1 MQTRYIL
8 YSVCLAAMCA
18 SFSPLEARGSNA
30 PATQQ
35 QHTRTI
41 KGTVVDETGMP
52 VIGASVKAEG
62 TTTGV
67 ITDIDGHFTLQVPA
81 NAKLVISYIGYISQT
96 VAPQDG
102 MKVTLREDMMKLDEV
117 VVVGYG
123 TQKMKNVT
131 GAIEVI
137 KPDEIK
143 DLSVGNLSAALG
155 GLINGLSSSG
165 GFGRPGEA
173 ATLQIRQAKVASAYA
188 GKGGETSASPLYV
201 IDDFVTD
208 EEAFNNLDADEV
220 ESITV
225 LKDASAAVYGARAAQ
240 GVVLVK
246 TKRGQVGAPKIS
258 YSGQFGVTDAV
269 YRTKMLSAYDQG
281 AIWNA
286 IRAARTSTDEE
297 SSEVQKDLFQADEL
311 AAMRGL
317 NYDLLDQE
325 WKAAFT
331 QRHSLNINGGTEKAT
346 YFAGISYFDQDGNI
360 GRLNYDRWNFRAGV
374 NANISKWFK
383 ASLQLSGDYG
393 ETNKAKNGLSG
404 GGTDLDFN
412 TLLTHPRWVPDYVGG
427 MPLVQSGMQNEPPTD
442 LNLYNFSAVQN
453 SPDNIENQSSN
464 MTINSSVEYDFGWSN
479 LLKGLKLKATYS
491 RSISNDK
498 GNETGT
504 SVTVYQMLNR
514 TGSGAHLYT
523 GADADYSENNLRPI
537 EVNNGNNLSRSNIKS
552 DNYQVNLTASYAR
565 EFGLHNVSALFSIEK
580 SEAETEDVL
589 ARVSDPYKFTD
600 GSSKSAYGSP
610 YANFGRSESGMLSY
624 VGRLNYSYADRY
636 LFEFLI
642 RSDASTKFAPKNYWG
657 TFPSFSAGWVVS
669 EEGWFKDHVKF
680 MDFLKV
686 RLSFG
691 ILGKDNIQPW
701 RWTQLYNVDQGK
713 GAVFGNNS
721 QMSDKG
727 PGSKTGDAPNPDAH
741 WDKSYKT
748 NLGFDM
754 RFLNSRLSVNL
765 DAYLDKNRD
774 MFMNRTGASNFPS
787 TVGTQPTAENFGAID
802 AWGVELSL
810 GWRDN
815 IGKDFKYHVKVNTGY
830 SDNRIKKMAWPDR
843 IELDG
848 ARPNERSD
856 RGTWGYECIGMF
868 RSYQEIQEYFT
879 TYGITNYLGNTI
891 KDVHPG
897 MLIYRDIRGAQN
909 QDGTWQPADGIIN
922 DNDRIEISHRASNT
936 YGFTVNLGAEWKSL
950 SLSAQFNANWGGY
963 DLVDKSAYYLK
974 KGYKDVLYTNM
985 PSFWS
990 DMFVYEDIKDAQGN
1004 VTVPA
1009 NRDARFP
1016 NLRYMDV
1023 NSQASTFWK
1032 VSATSISLRNIT
1044 LAYTLPKDWTSLVGI
1059 ESCRLNFTCQNA
1071 ISFTSP
1077 YPDHFMNPWAGAYG
1091 KYPNLRKYTLGVN
1104 ISF

>member
-1 MQTRYIL
+1 
-8 YSVCLAAMCA
+8 
-18 SFSPLEARGSNA
+18 
-30 PATQQ
+30 
-35 QHTRTI
+35 
-41 KGTVVDETGMP
+41 
-52 VIGASVKAEG
+52 
-62 TTTGV
+62 
-67 ITDIDGHFTLQVPA
+67 
-81 NAKLVISYIGYISQT
+81 
-96 VAPQDG
+96 
-102 MKVTLREDMMKLDEV
+102 
-117 VVVGYG
+117 
-123 TQKMKNVT
+123 
-131 GAIEVI
+131 
-137 KPDEIK
+137 
-143 DLSVGNLSAALG
+143 
-155 GLINGLSSSG
+155 
-165 GFGRPGEA
+165 
-173 ATLQIRQAKVASAYA
+173 
-188 GKGGETSASPLYV
+188 
-201 IDDFVTD
+201 
-208 EEAFNNLDADEV
+208 
-220 ESITV
+220 
-225 LKDASAAVYGARAAQ
+225 
-240 GVVLVK
+240 
-246 TKRGQVGAPKIS
+246 
-258 YSGQFGVTDAV
+258 
-269 YRTKMLSAYDQG
+269 
-281 AIWNA
+281 
-286 IRAARTSTDEE
+286 
-297 SSEVQKDLFQADEL
+297 
-311 AAMRGL
+311 
-317 NYDLLDQE
+317 
-325 WKAAFT
+325 
-331 QRHSLNINGGTEKAT
+331 
-346 YFAGISYFDQDGNI
+346 
-360 GRLNYDRWNFRAGV
+360 
-374 NANISKWFK
+374 
-383 ASLQLSGDYG
+383 
-393 ETNKAKNGLSG
+393 
-404 GGTDLDFN
+404 
-412 TLLTHPRWVPDYVGG
+412 
-427 MPLVQSGMQNEPPTD
+427 
-442 LNLYNFSAVQN
+442 
-453 SPDNIENQSSN
+453 
-464 MTINSSVEYDFGWSN
+464 
-479 LLKGLKLKATYS
+479 
-491 RSISNDK
+491 
-498 GNETGT
+498 
-504 SVTVYQMLNR
+504 
-514 TGSGAHLYT
+514 
-523 GADADYSENNLRPI
+523 
-537 EVNNGNNLSRSNIKS
+537 
-552 DNYQVNLTASYAR
+552 
-565 EFGLHNVSALFSIEK
+565 
-580 SEAETEDVL
+580 
-589 ARVSDPYKFTD
+589 
-600 GSSKSAYGSP
+600 
-610 YANFGRSESGMLSY
+610 
-624 VGRLNYSYADRY
+624 
-636 LFEFLI
+636 
-642 RSDASTKFAPKNYWG
+642 
-657 TFPSFSAGWVVS
+657 
-669 EEGWFKDHVKF
+669 

-830 SDNRIKKMAWPDR
+830 SDNRIKKMAWPNR

-974 KGYKDVLYTNM
+974 EGYKDVLYTNM

-1071 ISFTSP
+1071 INFTSP